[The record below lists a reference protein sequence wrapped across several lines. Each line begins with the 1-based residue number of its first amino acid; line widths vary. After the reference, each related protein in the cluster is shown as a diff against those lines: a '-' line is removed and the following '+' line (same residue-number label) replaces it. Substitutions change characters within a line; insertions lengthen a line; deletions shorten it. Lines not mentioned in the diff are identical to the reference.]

1 MSNED
6 WKYKAYP
13 EAQCKKLAARLK
25 YEWLK
30 YKDEEKT
37 TQTEFARKL
46 GVTQS
51 AFNQFL
57 SGTCPISNEMILI
70 MCRELNVDPQKMVV
84 GLPFFE
90 PFFKNVVSPRVV
102 TIRYRLKDSG
112 KATKPK
118 AGAKIMVH
126 SDYKKEVDVYVVELD
141 TRDYLPRY
149 NAKEKLI
156 IAAEVPSIG
165 EEAYV
170 VLENGKQCASIMY
183 HDHFECTKAVECD
196 GCPDLTGPDDERISH
211 IHKVIGMSK

>member
-6 WKYKAYP
+6 WRYKAYP
-13 EAQCKKLAARLK
+13 QTQCEKLAGRLK
-25 YEWLK
+25 HEWLRH
-30 YKDEEKT
+30 KDEEKT
-37 TQTEFARKL
+37 TQTEFAAKL

-51 AFNQFL
+51 AFNQFI

-70 MCRELNVDPQKMVV
+70 MCREMSVDPQKMVA

-126 SDYKKEVDVYVVELD
+126 SDYKNGHDVYAIEID
-141 TRDYLPRY
+141 TPT
-149 NAKEKLI
+149 
-156 IAAEVPSIG
+156 
-165 EEAYV
+165 
-170 VLENGKQCASIMY
+170 MY
-183 HDHFECTKAVECD
+183 H
-196 GCPDLTGPDDERISH
+196 
-211 IHKVIGMSK
+211 VITRKKN